1 MPHSLALWPA
11 GPPLGCTQ
19 EATSL
24 GGPGGLCCL
33 AAPPGKKREDES
45 APASAQGARSE
56 QGWGP
61 LPLNPPQPPWL
72 FLAPQVPENCVV
84 HFGRFFCS
92 RCQAAGRGPGLPV
105 PQKHPQP
112 TGALSTAGPPSWGAS
127 VLRGISLAASPWASE
142 GLCPEPPSGC
152 PDTICPVGC
161 GPRAGC
167 PMCHLRQKHVRV

>member
-61 LPLNPPQPPWL
+61 LPLNAPPTPLALLGAPGPRELRCPFQKVLLQSLPGGGERTRSACPSEAPSTPRGSEHRWPP
-72 FLAPQVPENCVV
+72 FL
-84 HFGRFFCS
+84 
-92 RCQAAGRGPGLPV
+92 
-105 PQKHPQP
+105 
-112 TGALSTAGPPSWGAS
+112 GAS

-152 PDTICPVGC
+152 PNTICPVGC